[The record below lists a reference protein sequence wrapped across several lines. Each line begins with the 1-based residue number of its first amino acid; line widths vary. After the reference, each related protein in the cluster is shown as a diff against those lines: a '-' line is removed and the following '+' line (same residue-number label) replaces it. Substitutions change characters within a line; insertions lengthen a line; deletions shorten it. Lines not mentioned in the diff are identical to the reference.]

1 MKGKRNDWALGNVQ
15 NQVPALVFKPES
27 SENKKNWGKNM
38 TENEQKKANDLLSA
52 IKELREDME
61 RSNRNL
67 DSLRQEVE
75 EADKR
80 TKACLRWLD
89 SRNLLSQR
97 FRRKFADFLNKDEEN
112 EQIGG
117 RVIEGR
123 DSVYSFISLS
133 VVKYGGKK
141 GVELTLEIPFT
152 KQRLGKLLSVDDAR
166 KLSVR
171 LKELAD
177 FAEVCDA

>member
-15 NQVPALVFKPES
+15 NQVPDLVFKPES
-27 SENKKNWGKNM
+27 SENEKNWGKNM
-38 TENEQKKANDLLSA
+38 T
-52 IKELREDME
+52 
-61 RSNRNL
+61 
-67 DSLRQEVE
+67 
-75 EADKR
+75 
-80 TKACLRWLD
+80 
-89 SRNLLSQR
+89 
-97 FRRKFADFLNKDEEN
+97 EN

-166 KLSVR
+166 KLSAR

-177 FAEVCDA
+177 FLEVCDEEF